1 MKLLQVLYVELTPN
15 LAGLAEPK
23 DDVYIGQ
30 QASVYIK
37 TLIPERMKVKLI
49 IIDTMNLPS
58 VPESPQYFI
67 DANHIDKWIY
77 SPENCSKI
85 IETDFNNINND
96 SI

>member
-1 MKLLQVLYVELTPN
+1 
-15 LAGLAEPK
+15 
-23 DDVYIGQ
+23 
-30 QASVYIK
+30 
-37 TLIPERMKVKLI
+37 MKVKLI